1 MIAYFLY
8 IECARACGGAKKKA
22 AALAANNVNFLA
34 LSKLW
39 VADALGIL
47 NKSIRGI

>member
-1 MIAYFLY
+1 MRPRMRRREI
-8 IECARACGGAKKKA
+8 KA
-22 AALAANNVNFLA
+22 TALAANNVNFLA